1 MVKEINAEEYSEIL
15 NSSKPVVI
23 DFHATWCGP
32 CKVLSPILEEL
43 DDEIEG
49 VEFVKLDVDQHPQ
62 IAGQNQVMGVPTV
75 VILKDGEV
83 KDRFVGVQPKE
94 VIKEKNYFTRLIV
107 LRIVLVLQVL
117 ILLLFGFFI
126 LNIQNTVNELSG
138 QLETA
143 LLTIEDMKT
152 VLPEI
157 EEAVE
162 NFNQLEPLFENLGKL
177 SELLSVLTDPF
188 GSNG

>member
-1 MVKEINAEEYSEIL
+1 M
-15 NSSKPVVI
+15 
-23 DFHATWCGP
+23 
-32 CKVLSPILEEL
+32 
-43 DDEIEG
+43 
-49 VEFVKLDVDQHPQ
+49 
-62 IAGQNQVMGVPTV
+62 
-75 VILKDGEV
+75 
-83 KDRFVGVQPKE
+83 
-94 VIKEKNYFTRLIV
+94 

-117 ILLLFGFFI
+117 ILLFFGFFI

-143 LLTIEDMKT
+143 LLTIENMKT

>member
-1 MVKEINAEEYSEIL
+1 M
-15 NSSKPVVI
+15 
-23 DFHATWCGP
+23 
-32 CKVLSPILEEL
+32 
-43 DDEIEG
+43 
-49 VEFVKLDVDQHPQ
+49 
-62 IAGQNQVMGVPTV
+62 
-75 VILKDGEV
+75 
-83 KDRFVGVQPKE
+83 
-94 VIKEKNYFTRLIV
+94 

-117 ILLLFGFFI
+117 ILFLFGFFV

>member
-1 MVKEINAEEYSEIL
+1 M
-15 NSSKPVVI
+15 
-23 DFHATWCGP
+23 
-32 CKVLSPILEEL
+32 
-43 DDEIEG
+43 
-49 VEFVKLDVDQHPQ
+49 
-62 IAGQNQVMGVPTV
+62 
-75 VILKDGEV
+75 
-83 KDRFVGVQPKE
+83 
-94 VIKEKNYFTRLIV
+94 
-107 LRIVLVLQVL
+107 
-117 ILLLFGFFI
+117 LFGFFI

-157 EEAVE
+157 EEAVK
-162 NFNQLEPLFENLGKL
+162 NFNELEPLFENLGKL

>member
-1 MVKEINAEEYSEIL
+1 M
-15 NSSKPVVI
+15 
-23 DFHATWCGP
+23 
-32 CKVLSPILEEL
+32 
-43 DDEIEG
+43 
-49 VEFVKLDVDQHPQ
+49 
-62 IAGQNQVMGVPTV
+62 
-75 VILKDGEV
+75 
-83 KDRFVGVQPKE
+83 
-94 VIKEKNYFTRLIV
+94 

-117 ILLLFGFFI
+117 ILFLFGFFI

-143 LLTIEDMKT
+143 LQTIDDMKT

>member
-1 MVKEINAEEYSEIL
+1 M
-15 NSSKPVVI
+15 
-23 DFHATWCGP
+23 
-32 CKVLSPILEEL
+32 
-43 DDEIEG
+43 
-49 VEFVKLDVDQHPQ
+49 
-62 IAGQNQVMGVPTV
+62 
-75 VILKDGEV
+75 
-83 KDRFVGVQPKE
+83 
-94 VIKEKNYFTRLIV
+94 

-126 LNIQNTVNELSG
+126 LNIQSTVYELSG

-157 EEAVE
+157 EEAVDS
-162 NFNQLEPLFENLGKL
+162 FNQLKPLFENLGKL

>member
-1 MVKEINAEEYSEIL
+1 M
-15 NSSKPVVI
+15 
-23 DFHATWCGP
+23 
-32 CKVLSPILEEL
+32 
-43 DDEIEG
+43 
-49 VEFVKLDVDQHPQ
+49 
-62 IAGQNQVMGVPTV
+62 
-75 VILKDGEV
+75 
-83 KDRFVGVQPKE
+83 
-94 VIKEKNYFTRLIV
+94 

-117 ILLLFGFFI
+117 ILILFGFFI
-126 LNIQNTVNELSG
+126 LNIQNTISDLSA

-152 VLPEI
+152 VLPKI

>member
-1 MVKEINAEEYSEIL
+1 M
-15 NSSKPVVI
+15 
-23 DFHATWCGP
+23 
-32 CKVLSPILEEL
+32 
-43 DDEIEG
+43 
-49 VEFVKLDVDQHPQ
+49 
-62 IAGQNQVMGVPTV
+62 
-75 VILKDGEV
+75 
-83 KDRFVGVQPKE
+83 
-94 VIKEKNYFTRLIV
+94 
-107 LRIVLVLQVL
+107 LRIVLVIQVL
-117 ILLLFGFFI
+117 ILLFFGVFI

-143 LLTIEDMKT
+143 LLTIEDMKI